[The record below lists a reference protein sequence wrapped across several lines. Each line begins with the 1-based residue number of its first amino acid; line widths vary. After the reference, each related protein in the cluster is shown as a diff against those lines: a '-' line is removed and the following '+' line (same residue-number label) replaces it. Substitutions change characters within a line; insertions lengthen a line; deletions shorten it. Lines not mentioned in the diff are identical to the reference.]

1 MNLDDI
7 RNSYI
12 SEGYD
17 ILDASSKAS
26 WDVILSKIAKSA
38 LAKNVTIKGGVII
51 QLISQDKRRAT
62 RDLDLDFIRYS
73 LADDSI
79 RTFIDTLN
87 EVDDGVAISI
97 VAPIEELRHQVYHGK
112 RVILELVD
120 SFGTKSG
127 AKLDIGVHNKL
138 GIDQEEYCFEL
149 NSIKDNVMLFMN
161 TKEQMIAEKLRSLL
175 KLGRFSTRY
184 KDIFDIYYFV
194 TVHELDKTKL
204 AECIVEF
211 ILDAED
217 MRETN
222 MNDVTMRLSS
232 IFRSKAYL
240 KKADTARNN
249 WIEVPVIE
257 VTARI
262 ITFFS
267 EAIT

>member
-1 MNLDDI
+1 MNLNDI

-17 ILDASSKAS
+17 ILDASSKTS
-26 WDVILSKIAKSA
+26 QDVILSKIARSA

-51 QLISQDKRRAT
+51 QFISQDKRRAT
-62 RDLDLDFIRYS
+62 RDFDLDFIRYS

-79 RTFIDTLN
+79 RTFIDMLN
-87 EVDDGVAISI
+87 EADDGVAISI
-97 VAPIEELRHQVYHGK
+97 VAPIKELSHQVYHGK

-120 SFGTKSG
+120 SFGNKIGT
-127 AKLDIGVHNKL
+127 KLDIGVHNKL
-138 GIDQEEYCFEL
+138 DIEQEEYCFDL
-149 NSIKDNVMLFMN
+149 NSINDNVTLFMN
-161 TKEQMIAEKLRSLL
+161 SKEQMIAEKLRSLL

-184 KDIFDIYYFV
+184 KDLFDIHYFV
-194 TVHELDKTKL
+194 TTSGLDINKLTK
-204 AECIVEF
+204 CIREF
-211 ILDAED
+211 ILEAEG

-232 IFRSKAYL
+232 IFRNQAYL

-249 WIEVPVIE
+249 WIEVPITE

-262 ITFFS
+262 LAFFS
-267 EAIT
+267 EDIV